1 VTVRG
6 HTTRQCLVPSQ
17 TSWPDR
23 VRAPFGTQNFYKNET
38 KTKEQTAYFHNFEG
52 GYSTHGFLSHSN
64 EVFTKAQEKE
74 YQNMTTGI
82 SYNSPIDPPNE
93 IHTHIQSYLQQETF
107 AWFGTQKQV
116 SVSLYELMK
125 R

>member
-1 VTVRG
+1 MKQKLKSKQLIFTILKGATVLMDSYLI
-6 HTTRQCLVPSQ
+6 QMK
-17 TSWPDR
+17 
-23 VRAPFGTQNFYKNET
+23 F
-38 KTKEQTAYFHNFEG
+38 
-52 GYSTHGFLSHSN
+52 
-64 EVFTKAQEKE
+64 FTKAQEKE

-82 SYNSPIDPPNE
+82 SYNSPIDPSNE